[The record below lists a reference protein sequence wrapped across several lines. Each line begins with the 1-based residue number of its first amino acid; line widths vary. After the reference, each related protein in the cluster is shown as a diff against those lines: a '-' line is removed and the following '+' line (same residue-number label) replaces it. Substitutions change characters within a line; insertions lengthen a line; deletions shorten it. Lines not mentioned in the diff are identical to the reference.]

1 MKAEV
6 LHLLP
11 IQPEKSGF
19 RSWKHLHWLLLQHLH
34 QQLLQHLHQHQLCH
48 AWLWNGNQKLFIAR
62 QIKAFQFIVLHH
74 RVEALRPNGCVLQLE
89 NTFWH
94 ISISI
99 KVLLNLQRLEDR
111 VLLQGALQI
120 TTFHGT
126 LVYTDLWH
134 LGEKPPSPPTYIPAV
149 CTCQRVQFSL
159 KNIYWFVEILFLH
172 LPRMTQSLQ
181 LRQRP
186 NRVLVMQVWVEMIC
200 YWTWRNVEQPIVW
213 TSPKVVIVQ
222 Q

>member
-1 MKAEV
+1 MKAEA

-19 RSWKHLHWLLLQHLH
+19 RSWKHLHRL
-34 QQLLQHLHQHQLCH
+34 LLQHLHQHQLCH
-48 AWLWNGNQKLFIAR
+48 AWLWNGNQKLLIAR

-94 ISISI
+94 ISISF

-120 TTFHGT
+120 TTFHRA
-126 LVYTDLWH
+126 LVYGFVAFGGKAPISTH
-134 LGEKPPSPPTYIPAV
+134 LYPCCLHMSESPVFPKKYLLICGNFVSPPAKDDPKPPAPPTPQSCPRNA
-149 CTCQRVQFSL
+149 SL
-159 KNIYWFVEILFLH
+159 SGNDLLLNLKKCGTTHCMNISEGCDRTTVK
-172 LPRMTQSLQ
+172 
-181 LRQRP
+181 
-186 NRVLVMQVWVEMIC
+186 MI
-200 YWTWRNVEQPIVW
+200 
-213 TSPKVVIVQ
+213 TS
-222 Q
+222 

>member
-1 MKAEV
+1 MKAEA

-19 RSWKHLHWLLLQHLH
+19 RSWKHLH

-120 TTFHGT
+120 TTFHRT
-126 LVYTDLWH
+126 LVYGFVAFGGKGPH
-134 LGEKPPSPPTYIPAV
+134 LHPPI
-149 CTCQRVQFSL
+149 SL
-159 KNIYWFVEILFLH
+159 LSAHV
-172 LPRMTQSLQ
+172 R
-181 LRQRP
+181 
-186 NRVLVMQVWVEMIC
+186 
-200 YWTWRNVEQPIVW
+200 
-213 TSPKVVIVQ
+213 
-222 Q
+222 